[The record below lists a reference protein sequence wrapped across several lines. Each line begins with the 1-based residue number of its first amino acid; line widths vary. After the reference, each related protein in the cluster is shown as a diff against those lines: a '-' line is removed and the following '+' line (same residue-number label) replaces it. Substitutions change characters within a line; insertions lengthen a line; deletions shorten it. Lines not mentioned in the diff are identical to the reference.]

1 MNDSLSNLIES
12 LREELKQYGEMLALL
27 DHQQNLVMR
36 RQSSD
41 LIQSVTDV
49 NTQVEVIHAVRRE
62 REQHR
67 SHLARQLN
75 LNPDADFNAL
85 MPLLAVEY
93 RGLIK
98 ALVQENNELLVR
110 VKQRARQN
118 HLMLTRATE
127 LMQRFINALSPAPT
141 TSTYNVAGVVAGAG
155 VPQHA
160 MLEVIV

>member
-1 MNDSLSNLIES
+1 MNDILSNLIES

-36 RQSSD
+36 RQSND
-41 LIQSVTDV
+41 LLQSVNDV
-49 NTQVEVIHAVRRE
+49 NSQVEIIHAARIE

-67 SHLARQLN
+67 SRLARQLN
-75 LNPDADFNAL
+75 LNEDADFNAL
-85 MPLLAVEY
+85 TPLLAVEY

-127 LMQRFINALSPAPT
+127 LMQRFINALSPAPAT
-141 TSTYNVAGVVAGAG
+141 ATYNVAGVVAGAG
-155 VPQHA
+155 VPPHA